1 MKQQTKRN
9 AFPDLLALVLLGV
22 FAASILYVLLTAAEA
37 YRGLNEL
44 GRDAYE
50 SRTAAQYLNTKV
62 RQSPGAHGVSVQPF
76 GQGDALVIRRQ
87 VEGTDY
93 LERIYCWDGW
103 LMELF
108 CAADSG
114 LAPQD
119 GEKLLPAH
127 SLTLEQEGALVL
139 ARLEQGGAEMELT
152 LYLPGGEEARP

>member
-1 MKQQTKRN
+1 MKRQTKSNR
-9 AFPDLLALVLLGV
+9 FPDLLALVLLGLLAV
-22 FAASILYVLLTAAEA
+22 SVLCVLLTGADA
-37 YRGLNEL
+37 YRRLNAL
-44 GRDAYE
+44 GQDAYE
-50 SRTAAQYLNTKV
+50 RRTAVQYLNTKV
-62 RQSPGAHGVSVQPF
+62 RQSPGAHAVSVQPF

-152 LYLPGGEEARP
+152 LYLPGGEEVRP